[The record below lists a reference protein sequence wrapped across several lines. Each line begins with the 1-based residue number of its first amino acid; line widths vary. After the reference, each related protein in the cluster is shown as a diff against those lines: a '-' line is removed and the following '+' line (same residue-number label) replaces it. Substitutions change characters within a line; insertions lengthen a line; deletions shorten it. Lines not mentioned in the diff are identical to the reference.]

1 MKMKLINK
9 ICVNIFFYF
18 YKIIYMNNNIINYL
32 HYFIVFAIIFSPF
45 IFNSFI
51 LLYIHI
57 LFGIIILLQWK
68 IVGYCVLSKESNFDN
83 KKESFTIHLLKDILK
98 IPVPNK
104 YHSLIDNTLSY
115 FLIIIPVLVSIYK
128 IYKNNLFFYP
138 LID

>member
-1 MKMKLINK
+1 
-9 ICVNIFFYF
+9 
-18 YKIIYMNNNIINYL
+18 MNTERIINYL
-32 HYFIVFAIIFSPF
+32 HYFIVFILISSPF

-57 LFGIIILLQWK
+57 IFGIAILLQWY
-68 IVGYCVLSKESNFDN
+68 ILGYCVLSKESNFDN

-104 YHSLIDNTLSY
+104 YHSLINTTLSY
-115 FLIIIPVLVSIYK
+115 FLIMIPIILSIYK
-128 IYKNNLFFYP
+128 IYINNLFFYP